1 MNEDTKTSN
10 TSKPFTDR
18 QIQTPSKSIQNCN
31 EMNRIIQRRNQQRIR
46 NKGRRNKDSKKK
58 TKPAGLTL
66 IEILCG
72 EFENGTL
79 LGKRTERIQ
88 EKNESVR
95 DCCASN
101 VKHGRTKK
109 AQTAGEGQEL
119 LLTDSEKSLKLA
131 KEANSKA
138 RSYTSKS
145 SCEVFQS
152 GHGESEGNLNCNTP
166 VVISKIA
173 DTEGFYSSDSPKE
186 SSASEMGISSEE
198 TVALRGR
205 SAQNLNSTSEDL
217 IIKNHK
223 IELENQ
229 TTRRQLCEGIHS
241 KLRDRSASISTTT
254 KIERGSPI
262 LSSDYPSRLTE
273 SSLGVKTPE
282 SCRFVH
288 FKERRNISKRK
299 SKKENCV
306 EKSRGKEKLNRTRSL
321 GVKLF
326 QFDGLQSPQK
336 GISKVRLALEN
347 SQHFTTPHWFPRKV
361 TSEERAQKFLT
372 DDVSL
377 PKSG

>member
-31 EMNRIIQRRNQQRIR
+31 EMNRIIQRRNQQRTR
-46 NKGRRNKDSKKK
+46 NKGQRNKDSKKK

-66 IEILCG
+66 LEILCG

-131 KEANSKA
+131 KEASSKA

-241 KLRDRSASISTTT
+241 KLRDRSASLVTTT

-288 FKERRNISKRK
+288 FKERRKISKRK
-299 SKKENCV
+299 SKKGNCV

-347 SQHFTTPHWFPRKV
+347 SQHFTTPP
-361 TSEERAQKFLT
+361 L
-372 DDVSL
+372 VS
-377 PKSG
+377 P

>member
-1 MNEDTKTSN
+1 MNKN
-10 TSKPFTDR
+10 
-18 QIQTPSKSIQNCN
+18 
-31 EMNRIIQRRNQQRIR
+31 IQRRYQERTRI
-46 NKGRRNKDSKKK
+46 KGQRNKDPKKK

-66 IEILCG
+66 LDILCG
-72 EFENGTL
+72 EFENGAL

-88 EKNESVR
+88 EKTESGR
-95 DCCASN
+95 YCCASN
-101 VKHGRTKK
+101 VKHGLTKK
-109 AQTAGEGQEL
+109 AQIAGEGQES

-131 KEANSKA
+131 EEASSKA

-145 SCEVFQS
+145 SCEVLQS
-152 GHGESEGNLNCNTP
+152 GHDESEGNLNCNTP

-173 DTEGFYSSDSPKE
+173 GTEGFYSSDSPKE

-198 TVALRGR
+198 TVALRCR
-205 SAQNLNSTSEDL
+205 SAQNLNSTSGHL

-229 TTRRQLCEGIHS
+229 SIRRQLCEGIHS
-241 KLRDRSASISTTT
+241 KLDDRSTSLGTTT
-254 KIERGSPI
+254 KIESGSPI

-288 FKERRNISKRK
+288 FKERRKISKRK
-299 SKKENCV
+299 SKKENCL

-326 QFDGLQSPQK
+326 QFDGLQFPQK

-361 TSEERAQKFLT
+361 TSEERGQKFLT
-372 DDVSL
+372 DDMSL

>member
-1 MNEDTKTSN
+1 MNKN
-10 TSKPFTDR
+10 
-18 QIQTPSKSIQNCN
+18 
-31 EMNRIIQRRNQQRIR
+31 IQRRYQERTRI
-46 NKGRRNKDSKKK
+46 KGQRNKDPKKK

-66 IEILCG
+66 LDILCG
-72 EFENGTL
+72 EFENGAL

-88 EKNESVR
+88 EKTESGR
-95 DCCASN
+95 YCCASN
-101 VKHGRTKK
+101 VKHGLTKK
-109 AQTAGEGQEL
+109 AQIAGEGQES

-131 KEANSKA
+131 EEASSKA

-152 GHGESEGNLNCNTP
+152 GHDESEGNLNCNTP

-173 DTEGFYSSDSPKE
+173 GTEGFYSSDSPKE

-198 TVALRGR
+198 TVALRCR
-205 SAQNLNSTSEDL
+205 SAQNLNSTSGDL

-223 IELENQ
+223 IELESQ
-229 TTRRQLCEGIHS
+229 SIRRQLCEGIHS
-241 KLRDRSASISTTT
+241 KLDDRSTSLGTTT
-254 KIERGSPI
+254 KIESGSPI

-288 FKERRNISKRK
+288 FKERRKISKRK
-299 SKKENCV
+299 SKKENCL

-326 QFDGLQSPQK
+326 QFDGLQFPQK

-361 TSEERAQKFLT
+361 TSEERGQKFLMICHYPNLG
-372 DDVSL
+372 SAFN
-377 PKSG
+377 

>member
-1 MNEDTKTSN
+1 MNKN
-10 TSKPFTDR
+10 
-18 QIQTPSKSIQNCN
+18 
-31 EMNRIIQRRNQQRIR
+31 IQRRYQERTRI
-46 NKGRRNKDSKKK
+46 KGQRNKDPKKK

-66 IEILCG
+66 LDILCG
-72 EFENGTL
+72 EFENGAL

-88 EKNESVR
+88 EKTESGR
-95 DCCASN
+95 YCCASN
-101 VKHGRTKK
+101 VKHGLTKK
-109 AQTAGEGQEL
+109 AQIAGGGQES

-131 KEANSKA
+131 EEASSKV

-152 GHGESEGNLNCNTP
+152 GHDESEGNLNCNTP

-173 DTEGFYSSDSPKE
+173 GTEGFYSSDSPKE

-198 TVALRGR
+198 TVALRCR
-205 SAQNLNSTSEDL
+205 SAQNLNSTSGDL

-229 TTRRQLCEGIHS
+229 SIRRQLCEGIHS
-241 KLRDRSASISTTT
+241 KLDDRSTSLATTT
-254 KIERGSPI
+254 KIESGSPI

-288 FKERRNISKRK
+288 FKERRKISKRK
-299 SKKENCV
+299 SKKENCL

-326 QFDGLQSPQK
+326 QFDGLQFPQK

-361 TSEERAQKFLT
+361 TSEERGQKFLT
-372 DDVSL
+372 DDMSL

>member
-1 MNEDTKTSN
+1 
-10 TSKPFTDR
+10 
-18 QIQTPSKSIQNCN
+18 
-31 EMNRIIQRRNQQRIR
+31 MNRIIQRRNQQRIR
-46 NKGRRNKDSKKK
+46 NKGHRNKDPKKK

-66 IEILCG
+66 LDILCG

-88 EKNESVR
+88 EKKESGGG
-95 DCCASN
+95 CCESN

-109 AQTAGEGQEL
+109 AQTACEDQES

-131 KEANSKA
+131 KEASSQA

-152 GHGESEGNLNCNTP
+152 GHGESEGSLHCNTP

-173 DTEGFYSSDSPKE
+173 GTEGFYSSDSPKE
-186 SSASEMGISSEE
+186 SSVSEMGVSSEE

-205 SAQNLNSTSEDL
+205 SAQNLNSTSGNL

-229 TTRRQLCEGIHS
+229 TTRRKLCEGIHS
-241 KLRDRSASISTTT
+241 KLDDRSTSLGTTT
-254 KIERGSPI
+254 KIESGSPI

-288 FKERRNISKRK
+288 FKERRKISKRK
-299 SKKENCV
+299 SKKGNCV
-306 EKSRGKEKLNRTRSL
+306 EKSRDKEKLNRTRSL

-326 QFDGLQSPQK
+326 QFDGLQFPQK

-347 SQHFTTPHWFPRKV
+347 SQHFTTSHWFPRKV
-361 TSEERAQKFLT
+361 TSEERAQTFLS

-377 PKSG
+377 PFD

>member
-1 MNEDTKTSN
+1 MNKN
-10 TSKPFTDR
+10 
-18 QIQTPSKSIQNCN
+18 
-31 EMNRIIQRRNQQRIR
+31 IQRRYQERTR
-46 NKGRRNKDSKKK
+46 NKGQRNKDPKKK

-66 IEILCG
+66 LEILCG

-88 EKNESVR
+88 EKTESGR
-95 DCCASN
+95 DCCTSN

-109 AQTAGEGQEL
+109 AQTAGEGQES

-131 KEANSKA
+131 KEAS
-138 RSYTSKS
+138 RSKS

-152 GHGESEGNLNCNTP
+152 GHGESEGNTNCNTP

-173 DTEGFYSSDSPKE
+173 GTEGFCSSDSPKE

-198 TVALRGR
+198 TVTLWGR
-205 SAQNLNSTSEDL
+205 SAQNLNSTSGDL

-223 IELENQ
+223 TELENQ

-241 KLRDRSASISTTT
+241 KLDDRSTSLGTNT
-254 KIERGSPI
+254 KLESGSPI

-273 SSLGVKTPE
+273 SSLEVKTPE

-288 FKERRNISKRK
+288 FKERRKISKRK

-326 QFDGLQSPQK
+326 QFDGLQFPQK

-347 SQHFTTPHWFPRKV
+347 SQHFTTPHWFPREV
-361 TSEERAQKFLT
+361 TSEERARKFLS

-377 PKSG
+377 PRSG